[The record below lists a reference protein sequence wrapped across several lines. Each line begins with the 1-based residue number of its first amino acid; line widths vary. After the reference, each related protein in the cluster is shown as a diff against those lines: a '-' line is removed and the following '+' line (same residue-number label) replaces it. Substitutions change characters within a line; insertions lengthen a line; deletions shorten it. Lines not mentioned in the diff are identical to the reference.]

1 MAIGIL
7 GPLNDVIN
15 KTASEVVD
23 SHIFDNAAK
32 ILNTLVNTSFDAEG
46 KALVMVAIE
55 GDASKLGR
63 VRFRCVESADAESA
77 ESFVRDCVEPGTLV
91 VTDGLPIY
99 NGLRAAGFKH
109 RPHVVAQDAESALQ
123 QPHHVHLVIALLKRW
138 LVATHQGAVTPMHL
152 QAYLDEF
159 SFRFNRRLSAHRGKL
174 FCRLMQQAVS
184 CRPAAIK
191 DLYASKT
198 Q

>member
-1 MAIGIL
+1 MVRSGRDL
-7 GPLNDVIN
+7 LSRRV
-15 KTASEVVD
+15 EVDETCVGGQK
-23 SHIFDNAAK
+23 AGARGRG
-32 ILNTLVNTSFDAEG
+32 AEG
-46 KALVMVAIE
+46 KTLVMVAVE

-77 ESFVRDCVEPGTLV
+77 ESFVSDCVGPGTPV

-109 RPHVVAQDAESALQ
+109 RPHVVAQDAESAFQ
-123 QPHHVHLVIALLKRW
+123 QLHHVHLVISLLKRW
-138 LVATHQGAVTPMHL
+138 LVATHQGVVTPMHL

-159 SFRFNRRLSAHRGKL
+159 SFRFNSRLSSHRGKI
-174 FCRLMQQAVS
+174 FYRLMRQAVS

-191 DLYASKT
+191 DFYASKT